1 MAKKSLKN
9 APSRNLEG
17 ALLAEWNCPYYTE
30 NYCNNKGHTD
40 YRLMDCYMYE
50 KPKELRANVVEELER
65 VSIVIEMDFNAIEGK
80 ST

>member
-1 MAKKSLKN
+1 
-9 APSRNLEG
+9 
-17 ALLAEWNCPYYTE
+17 
-30 NYCNNKGHTD
+30 
-40 YRLMDCYMYE
+40 MYE